1 MRIIT
6 QVEQLKE
13 ANSAVS
19 VDLELAS
26 LASYIDNA
34 EAEII
39 RIIGEA
45 TLTEV
50 LDAPVGLSLLRRAVV
65 DLALAD
71 YSSSGAIEISN
82 KGIHVTKSEKYLPA
96 SDKKLLNF
104 RLDSFNRGWRSF
116 EQLIVVIEASPMGY
130 PQWRAS
136 HHRTDYFNTLFRDSG
151 EFSSF
156 GGIGISAS
164 LFKVLKPII
173 QRVQEDVLYNQYGE
187 DLVDSIITKR
197 LAGALTPDERKL
209 ERKLMQVLAP
219 TALAEAIPY
228 QMVQIQEGAVYTASI
243 AALSSGSDNVLQLS
257 AVEQSRLR
265 SLLFRL
271 STEGESKMVG
281 TLKWLKENASK
292 FQDFKGV
299 DRVVYPIEKV
309 NDPDSNIYLL

>member
-6 QVEQLKE
+6 EVEQLKE

-39 RIIGEA
+39 SLIGEA
-45 TLTEV
+45 ALTEV
-50 LDAPVGLSLLRRAVV
+50 LALPVGLSLIRRAVV
-65 DLALAD
+65 DLALAE
-71 YSSSGAIEISN
+71 YSSSGAIEISD
-82 KGIHVTKSEKYLPA
+82 KGIHVTKSGKYLPA

-116 EQLIVVIEASPMGY
+116 EQLIANMEANAAVY

-136 HHRTDYFNTLFRDSG
+136 QNRRHYFSTLFMDSG

-173 QRVQEDVLYNQYGE
+173 QRVQEDVLYNEYGE
-187 DLVDSIITKR
+187 DLVDGIITKR
-197 LAGALTPDERKL
+197 LAGTLTTDERKL
-209 ERKLMQVLAP
+209 ERKLMRVL
-219 TALAEAIPY
+219 
-228 QMVQIQEGAVYTASI
+228 
-243 AALSSGSDNVLQLS
+243 
-257 AVEQSRLR
+257 
-265 SLLFRL
+265 
-271 STEGESKMVG
+271 
-281 TLKWLKENASK
+281 
-292 FQDFKGV
+292 
-299 DRVVYPIEKV
+299 
-309 NDPDSNIYLL
+309 